1 MKNIAQF
8 QTLTTAELHQINGGK
23 DINPYPH
30 NIYAQIGLGVVSVLA
45 GIADGLTAG
54 LND

>member
-1 MKNIAQF
+1 MKNVEHF
-8 QTLTTAELHQINGGK
+8 QALTASELHQTNGGR
-23 DINPYPH
+23 DVNPYPH

-45 GIADGLTAG
+45 GIADGLTDG